1 MTIHQMSSWKIL
13 GRECGFKNILSNFH
27 IISYKNKKVY
37 ELPATMHDTGYIR
50 TPGNTR
56 TFDKQVTIHCHGT
69 GGETGSRNTGV
80 EHMKTILYN
89 GSRTARVDTRAD
101 ECLYAAPRPHK
112 RSNGFRHQGK
122 DLYIH
127 TDPEKRITYYLHLWS
142 TDRTVTDKI
151 IPVSPASA
159 ERFLR
164 GKGLVCN
171 LFPKSDPIATLYRW
185 GYGIAEEF

>member
-1 MTIHQMSSWKIL
+1 MKTTL
-13 GRECGFKNILSNFH
+13 
-27 IISYKNKKVY
+27 
-37 ELPATMHDTGYIR
+37 
-50 TPGNTR
+50 
-56 TFDKQVTIHCHGT
+56 FD
-69 GGETGSRNTGV
+69 GSRRA
-80 EHMKTILYN
+80 EI
-89 GSRTARVDTRAD
+89 DTRSD
-101 ECLYAAPRPHK
+101 ERLYAAPRPRK
-112 RSNGFRHQGK
+112 RSNGFQHQGK

-142 TDRTVTDKI
+142 TDRTVKDKI

-164 GKGLVCN
+164 GKGLICN